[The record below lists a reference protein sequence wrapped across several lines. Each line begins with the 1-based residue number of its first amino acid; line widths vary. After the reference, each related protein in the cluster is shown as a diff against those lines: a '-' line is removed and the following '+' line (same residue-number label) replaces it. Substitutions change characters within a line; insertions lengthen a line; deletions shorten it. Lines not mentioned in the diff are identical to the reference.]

1 MKKFVYLISLVG
13 LLTFFNSCSVG
24 YVSEEPIYRE
34 GPRPQRPSESHI
46 WIEGNWYW
54 NNQSRSYNRRD
65 GYWARPDRGRTYE
78 SGHWIRTERGYRWV
92 PGRWRR

>member
-1 MKKFVYLISLVG
+1 MKKFIFLISLAG
-13 LLTFFNSCSVG
+13 LLIFFNSCSAG

-34 GPRPQRPSESHI
+34 GLRPQRPSDGYI

-65 GYWARPDRGRTYE
+65 GYWARPHHGQRYE
-78 SGHWIRTERGYRWV
+78 SGHWIKTERGYRWV